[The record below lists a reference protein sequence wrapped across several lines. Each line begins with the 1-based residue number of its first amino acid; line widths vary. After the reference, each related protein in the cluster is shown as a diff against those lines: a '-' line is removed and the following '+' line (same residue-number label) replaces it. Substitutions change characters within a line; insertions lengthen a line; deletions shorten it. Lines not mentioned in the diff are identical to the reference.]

1 MNYIAF
7 IVGITAVT
15 IYLLGYQQ
23 KTRKRIILFN
33 ATSRVLYILQYILLS
48 AFEGAVLDTAGIIS
62 SVLAGKKDLPIIKK
76 HFKLFVIGVNL
87 MIVLLGLTTYKN
99 IYSLLPI
106 GGVLLHTS
114 AFWIT
119 DEKRIRQVS
128 LLGCPFW
135 LIYDLIS
142 GAYGSAI
149 GDALSIFSLLI
160 AMFRYDF
167 KRNVKI

>member
-1 MNYIAF
+1 
-7 IVGITAVT
+7 
-15 IYLLGYQQ
+15 
-23 KTRKRIILFN
+23 
-33 ATSRVLYILQYILLS
+33 
-48 AFEGAVLDTAGIIS
+48 
-62 SVLAGKKDLPIIKK
+62 
-76 HFKLFVIGVNL
+76 
-87 MIVLLGLTTYKN
+87 MIVLLGLTAYKN

-128 LLGCPFW
+128 LLGWPFW

-160 AMFRYDF
+160 AMFRYNF